1 MLGKAHGNSSFDKR
15 APGARNWLIH
25 LLLKYISCLFAPSAT
40 TASATQRCRCS
51 IPATPGRTMHI
62 PATHGMIPM
71 DFHKRDTGYYL
82 TARYGNQVATWRPGM
97 ATRYGFPAS
106 RWFPPEMVPRQTS
119 CSHQTGAPH
128 LGLAAMPRVPRI
140 EAAREP
146 RSTRAK
152 KDGKQ
157 ETEKGRDPRR

>member
-1 MLGKAHGNSSFDKR
+1 MHSS
-15 APGARNWLIH
+15 
-25 LLLKYISCLFAPSAT
+25 
-40 TASATQRCRCS
+40 
-51 IPATPGRTMHI
+51 
-62 PATHGMIPM
+62 ATHGMIPM
-71 DFHKRDTGYYL
+71 DFHKRDTGGYL
-82 TARYGNQVATWRPGM
+82 TARYGNQVVTWRPGM
-97 ATRYGFPAS
+97 DTRYGFPAS

-140 EAAREP
+140 EAARDPRSTRAKKDGKQDVPRIEAAREP